1 MKNLTLG
8 QKLWMPLILSW
19 VGLLALT
26 VWGAVQ
32 TRDAQL
38 VERKRDLNDVVEAA
52 YTIVAGLNRLS
63 QTGAISEQSA
73 KQEAMSRLRD
83 LRATNNG
90 YVTIV
95 SSSSVMLMHPFSP
108 KLDGTDQSNYRDAKG
123 NALYR
128 RIAEAGGSASGSG
141 FVEYWWP
148 KPGDLEPSLKLS
160 FVKRFKPWGWDL
172 TSGAYQDD
180 IQNAFYRTI
189 RNSLLVLLVLG
200 AGISWLTSLT
210 IRSVIRSIGGEP
222 SVAAELARQMARG
235 DLTGSVDVTPHDK
248 ISVLSAIAST
258 RINLATI
265 VSKVKRAADAIK
277 LASAEI
283 ASGNSDL
290 SERTERQ
297 AASLQQTAAAMEQLA
312 STVQQ
317 NALGASEASE
327 AAASASAQASRGGA
341 VVEDVVNSVRAIA
354 ASSRRVS
361 EITSVIDGIAFQ
373 TNILALNAAVEAAR
387 AGENGR
393 GFAVVAGEVRSLAQ
407 RSAAAAKE
415 IRILVETSL
424 EQIETGAGLAEKA
437 GNAMS
442 DIVSTVSRLT
452 KIMDDIAAAS
462 HQQSSGI
469 QQVSLAI
476 SDMDSTTQQNSALVE
491 QAAAASQSLK
501 DHADELS
508 DVMQSF
514 KVH

>member
-1 MKNLTLG
+1 
-8 QKLWMPLILSW
+8 
-19 VGLLALT
+19 
-26 VWGAVQ
+26 
-32 TRDAQL
+32 
-38 VERKRDLNDVVEAA
+38 
-52 YTIVAGLNRLS
+52 
-63 QTGAISEQSA
+63 
-73 KQEAMSRLRD
+73 
-83 LRATNNG
+83 
-90 YVTIV
+90 
-95 SSSSVMLMHPFSP
+95 
-108 KLDGTDQSNYRDAKG
+108 
-123 NALYR
+123 
-128 RIAEAGGSASGSG
+128 
-141 FVEYWWP
+141 
-148 KPGDLEPSLKLS
+148 
-160 FVKRFKPWGWDL
+160 
-172 TSGAYQDD
+172 
-180 IQNAFYRTI
+180 
-189 RNSLLVLLVLG
+189 LG